1 MEAQAPDTL
10 AALYGDALDFAQ
22 SLDEDLSSFH
32 FLLSFFTIPSE
43 VTVLFEDIKVTEQTI
58 ADTFKDL
65 SRRCQ
70 RGGGTLKEQPGTVKE
85 IERRALGFLQGVS
98 DRPAPLHLLLAILG
112 DKQSIAYQI
121 LQEIGLQN
129 ELRLRAMNTLTNPP
143 RRIRNRINE
152 LFAETEELLPAAVPQ
167 ARIRV
172 KEEVLVAPE
181 ASETSPVAEGP
192 AVSRPQPAPAR
203 SAGGLP
209 EIFSQFGRDLTRLAK
224 EGDLEPVC
232 AREKEIE
239 VILDILG
246 RRKNNNP
253 LLVGPAGCGKT
264 AIVEG
269 LAWLQRDG
277 LLPGRTIW
285 ELNLSALVAG
295 TEFRG
300 VLEQRVSELITEVD
314 RLKESLIVFIDE
326 IHLLGSETHEMVAN
340 MLKPVLAR
348 GNFPLIG
355 ATTPDEFKRTIAKDP
370 AMERRFTLVPIEE
383 PEGEAL
389 LAIAQESAR
398 SLSFFHHVGLDDPAF
413 VKQAVALSTRYMAGR
428 SQPDKVLSLLDTLG
442 SVLQRSGRKEATAQ
456 DLLEFISAKSRIP
469 MENLLVDGT
478 RILQTLP
485 ERLDDAIKG
494 QAEAKRRI
502 VQLLARRFVRRDTRR
517 PIASLLLAGPSGV
530 GKTETA
536 RRLAEYFFGSADRMV
551 VFDMSEFQ
559 EQHAVSRLIGSP
571 PGYTG
576 YEDGGRLT
584 EAFRREPYQMLLL
597 DEIEKAH
604 PKVLGILLQIL
615 DEGRVTDSRGFTVA
629 MSQAIVVMT
638 TNLGAEEF
646 ATPRLGFGNGG
657 DRAQQNDAPVRA
669 KIEKTLSPEMANRI
683 DEIIVFAPFSAEELP
698 AVTRHLLDRTVRGL
712 RENYGCD
719 ITVDDPDSFAAAV
732 VAALGPAD
740 RSGGARGIRRWLERR
755 LESLVLE
762 RIKQQTSA
770 EPIQVSFEMLNDPSA
785 PKE

>member
-1 MEAQAPDTL
+1 
-10 AALYGDALDFAQ
+10 
-22 SLDEDLSSFH
+22 
-32 FLLSFFTIPSE
+32 
-43 VTVLFEDIKVTEQTI
+43 
-58 ADTFKDL
+58 
-65 SRRCQ
+65 
-70 RGGGTLKEQPGTVKE
+70 
-85 IERRALGFLQGVS
+85 
-98 DRPAPLHLLLAILG
+98 
-112 DKQSIAYQI
+112 
-121 LQEIGLQN
+121 
-129 ELRLRAMNTLTNPP
+129 
-143 RRIRNRINE
+143 
-152 LFAETEELLPAAVPQ
+152 
-167 ARIRV
+167 
-172 KEEVLVAPE
+172 
-181 ASETSPVAEGP
+181 
-192 AVSRPQPAPAR
+192 
-203 SAGGLP
+203 
-209 EIFSQFGRDLTRLAK
+209 
-224 EGDLEPVC
+224 
-232 AREKEIE
+232 
-239 VILDILG
+239 
-246 RRKNNNP
+246 
-253 LLVGPAGCGKT
+253 
-264 AIVEG
+264 
-269 LAWLQRDG
+269 
-277 LLPGRTIW
+277 
-285 ELNLSALVAG
+285 
-295 TEFRG
+295 
-300 VLEQRVSELITEVD
+300 
-314 RLKESLIVFIDE
+314 
-326 IHLLGSETHEMVAN
+326 
-340 MLKPVLAR
+340 
-348 GNFPLIG
+348 
-355 ATTPDEFKRTIAKDP
+355 IAKDP

-413 VKQAVALSTRYMAGR
+413 VKQAIALSTRYMAGR

-442 SVLQRSGRKEATAQ
+442 SVLQRSGRKEATDR

-536 RRLAEYFFGSADRMV
+536 RRLAEYLFGSADRMV
-551 VFDMSEFQ
+551 IFDMSEFQ

-638 TNLGAEEF
+638 TNLGAEEL

-657 DRAQQNDAPVRA
+657 DRAQQTDAPVRA
-669 KIEKTLSPEMANRI
+669 KIEKALSPEMANRI
-683 DEIIVFAPFSAEELP
+683 DEIVVFSPFSAEELP
-698 AVTRHLLDRTVRGL
+698 AVTRHLLERTVHGL

-719 ITVDDPDSFAAAV
+719 ITVDDPDAFAAAV
-732 VAALGPAD
+732 VAALAPAD
-740 RSGGARGIRRWLERR
+740 RSGGARSIRRWLERR

-770 EPIQVSFEMLNDPSA
+770 EPIRVSFEMLNDPSA